1 MPSTRV
7 NGRYVHDPEVFPGWE
22 EHGFA
27 HFRKWRRTV
36 ERPPTLSAEELQA
49 KLPVR
54 HVSKEMLRLPPADAM
69 QCTWLGHASVLTQFD
84 GWNILADPIFSDR
97 CSPVQWAGPQRVR
110 PSPIESSALP
120 RIDAVVIS
128 HSHYDH
134 LDLESVKALAA
145 LSPPPMWFVP
155 LGTKAW
161 MASVGVANVV
171 EMDWGQQAVYIDP
184 SGTKQAREL
193 TVTCLPCQHWC
204 ARTPWD
210 RNTMLWSSW
219 MTSTAPAGGPGSAPE
234 HSYYFGGDTGYC
246 GSVFAAIGAAFG
258 HVDVAAIPIGA
269 YGSPSETWLHRTSHM
284 NPEEAAQTR
293 RDLRAR
299 HGLAVHWG
307 TFQLTSEPLLEP
319 PARLKAALTASESAD
334 DAFVVLDHGET
345 RCFPCGLQS

>member
-1 MPSTRV
+1 MHLFRSYIDARTGPPAADAVQSALTRLTSLMPSTRV

-22 EHGFA
+22 KHGFA

-54 HVSKEMLRLPPADAM
+54 HVSKEMLRSPPADAM
-69 QCTWLGHASVLTQFD
+69 QCTWLGHASVLTQFQ

-110 PSPIESSALP
+110 PSPIEPSALP
-120 RIDAVVIS
+120 RTDAVVIS

-234 HSYYFGGDTGYC
+234 HSYYFGGDTGY
-246 GSVFAAIGAAFG
+246 
-258 HVDVAAIPIGA
+258 
-269 YGSPSETWLHRTSHM
+269 
-284 NPEEAAQTR
+284 
-293 RDLRAR
+293 
-299 HGLAVHWG
+299 
-307 TFQLTSEPLLEP
+307 
-319 PARLKAALTASESAD
+319 
-334 DAFVVLDHGET
+334 
-345 RCFPCGLQS
+345 